1 MIVVTLTILFRLSA
15 LRVSGLFFVKRIVG
29 ESEVSETCSC
39 STTPKVRWLQ
49 FKTEVR
55 SCV

>member
-1 MIVVTLTILFRLSA
+1 MIVVTLTTLFRLSA

-49 FKTEVR
+49 FKT
-55 SCV
+55 